1 MGEAGEGEGDDELLS
16 AWWLICHGVRAEV
29 LVMLLHSSI
38 FDTFLV
44 HPEPFT
50 EAREEVAK
58 LAMALSGGCSTC

>member
-16 AWWLICHGVRAEV
+16 AWWLICHGVRAEA

-50 EAREEVAK
+50 EEVAK